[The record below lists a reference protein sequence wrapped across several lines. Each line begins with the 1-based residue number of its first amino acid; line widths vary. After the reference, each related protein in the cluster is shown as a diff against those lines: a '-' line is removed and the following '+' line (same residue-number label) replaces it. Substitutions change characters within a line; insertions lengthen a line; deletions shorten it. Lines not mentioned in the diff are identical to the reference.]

1 MIFYKKQGI
10 PEEGEFVICTV
21 KKIFPHS
28 VFVDLDE
35 YENKEAM
42 VHISEISPG
51 RIRSIRD
58 FVKEGRKLVCKV
70 LRINQEKGQV
80 DLSLRRVSLS
90 AKKQKNEEYK
100 QEKRAEKILETIA
113 NKMKTTAEE
122 MNKDF
127 VKRII
132 EEYGS
137 INAFFQ
143 EYSNGNISLEA
154 SKIPPKYH
162 KYLEESVK
170 EKAKPTKIKIESVIS
185 LTSESPEG
193 IEVVK
198 KVLKDAEKKAKEKEQ
213 ELDITYISAPKY
225 RIVLTTNDYK
235 TGEMTMEQISESI
248 IKHIKK
254 EGGYGETIDK

>member
-35 YENKEAM
+35 YENREAM
-42 VHISEISPG
+42 IHISEISPG

-100 QEKRAEKILETIA
+100 QEKRAEKILETISV
-113 NKMKTTAEE
+113 KTKTSAEE
-122 MNKDF
+122 MNKEF
-127 VKRII
+127 VKKII
-132 EEYGS
+132 EEHGS
-137 INAFFQ
+137 INNFFQ
-143 EYSNGNISLEA
+143 EYSMGNISLEA
-154 SKIPPKYH
+154 SKIPQKYH
-162 KYLEESVK
+162 KYLEEAVK
-170 EKAKPTKIKIESVIS
+170 DKAKPSKVKIESVIS
-185 LTSESPEG
+185 LTSEAPDG

-198 KVLKDAEKKAKEKEQ
+198 KVLKEAEKKAKEKEQ
-213 ELDITYISAPKY
+213 ELEITYISAPKY
-225 RIVLTTNDYK
+225 RMVLTTQDYK
-235 TGEMTMEQISESI
+235 TGEITMQQINENI
-248 IKHIKK
+248 LKHIKK